1 MPASILGP
9 VSHEELERLAI
20 KLREGLIDY
29 EERLGSTREFA
40 ELMNTA
46 GALIIAITEAE
57 EFRLSA
63 SGTEKVLEFRS
74 TYHRQAAS

>member
-63 SGTEKVLEFRS
+63 SGTEKVLEFCS
-74 TYHRQAAS
+74 TYHRPTAS